1 MHFCDSDFVKPI
13 NARSIHSMQTES
25 VMKKNI
31 PSKSP
36 NVVNTSAWLRCVLA
50 AAASG
55 GGAGLRVKKML
66 MKMTSDLCH
75 RWCQCCNV
83 SPIIRTTQHTAGQE
97 AVMAPHSFPATI
109 TLSRCGGNEEGVILL
124 SAKQTYMS

>member
-1 MHFCDSDFVKPI
+1 
-13 NARSIHSMQTES
+13 MQTES

-36 NVVNTSAWLRCVLA
+36 NVVNTSAWLRSVLA

-55 GGAGLRVKKML
+55 GGAQLRVKKML
-66 MKMTSDLCH
+66 MKMTSDLCQ

-83 SPIIRTTQHTAGQE
+83 SPIIRTTQTQHRAGQE
-97 AVMAPHSFPATI
+97 AVMAPHSFPATSQ
-109 TLSRCGGNEEGVILL
+109 LARCRDSEEGVILL
-124 SAKQTYMS
+124 I